1 MTRDAE
7 VIKKIC
13 IVGSGGVGKTSLIK
27 RFILNIFDDK
37 YLKTLGTKVSKKA
50 LVVEYPEKDLKIDLT
65 MLVWDIMG
73 QETFRPLLQDSYF
86 YGAGGC
92 IAVCDSTR
100 IVTLENLNQWL
111 DSLHKIAGEVP
122 LIILANKSDLK
133 DSLQVDDNM
142 LQSFAA
148 KYGAPAYFTSAR
160 SGNNVE
166 KAFQELGK
174 LVTVDFT

>member
-1 MTRDAE
+1 M
-7 VIKKIC
+7 
-13 IVGSGGVGKTSLIK
+13 
-27 RFILNIFDDK
+27 
-37 YLKTLGTKVSKKA
+37 
-50 LVVEYPEKDLKIDLT
+50 
-65 MLVWDIMG
+65 
-73 QETFRPLLQDSYF
+73 
-86 YGAGGC
+86 
-92 IAVCDSTR
+92 CDSTR

-122 LIILANKSDLK
+122 LIILSNKSDLK